1 MAKLYFRYSSMNA
14 GKSLDLL
21 KVAYNYEERGQ
32 QVLLLTSNLDDRYGI
47 GKIKSRVGLEK
58 EAVIINKDTNIIDI
72 FIKSLKTKNIK
83 CVLIDEV
90 QFFSKKQI
98 FQISDIVDDYDIPVI
113 CYGLRSDFMLEP
125 FEGSKYLMALAD
137 NIEELKTICH
147 CGSKAII
154 NTKVINGEIMTKG
167 NQVEIGGNDLYVS
180 LCRKCYKKRKL
191 K

>member
-72 FIKSLKTKNIK
+72 RQVYKLSIS
-83 CVLIDEV
+83 VL
-90 QFFSKKQI
+90 SN
-98 FQISDIVDDYDIPVI
+98 
-113 CYGLRSDFMLEP
+113 L
-125 FEGSKYLMALAD
+125 
-137 NIEELKTICH
+137 
-147 CGSKAII
+147 I
-154 NTKVINGEIMTKG
+154 NCLN
-167 NQVEIGGNDLYVS
+167 
-180 LCRKCYKKRKL
+180 
-191 K
+191 

>member
-32 QVLLLTSNLDDRYGI
+32 QVLLLTSGLDNRYVV

-58 EAVIINKDTNIIDI
+58 EAKIIRKETNILELY
-72 FIKSLKTKNIK
+72 KKQNIK
-83 CVLIDEV
+83 GISCILIDEV
-90 QFFSKKQI
+90 QFFTKAQI
-98 FQISDIVDDYDIPVI
+98 FQLSDIVDYYNIPVI

-125 FEGSKYLMALAD
+125 FEGSKYLMAIAD
-137 NIEELKTICH
+137 SIEELKTICY
-147 CGSKAII
+147 CGKKAII
-154 NTKVINGEIMTKG
+154 NAKIIDDKIITVGE
-167 NQVEIGGNDLYVS
+167 QVEVGGNELYVS
-180 LCRKCYKKRKL
+180 LCRKCYKERKL